1 MKVTTFIKFTFILI
15 FIIKISNTLQG
26 KNKCKYIDYHI
37 KRITEKDD
45 ERACKCYSNPR
56 IFMHPSTADKT
67 YGFSDWVGCTRKSV
81 PSIYKSLTSINETV
95 KANIYIYNAAM
106 SVLPRGIFDKVK
118 PSALAIEDSNLS
130 LIRPF
135 SISTVGSQ
143 LKSLILRRNI
153 IKSFEPNVF
162 DNITELEYLDI
173 SYNKISSLKKGII
186 PTFEKLETLYIVKN
200 DINFIENGFFE
211 GFKNLKKLNLAKNK
225 LEIINSSTF
234 KGLENLEHLNLEGNE
249 IQFIEKDAFLGLKK
263 LQFLNL
269 GNNNIFQLYLSDLPN
284 LQKVHL
290 FYNAIDNLTE
300 LIFDNLKSLKY
311 LNMDNNPIARI
322 NNTDLETL
330 AGSPD
335 MEFLSFAHSKIE
347 IIEPKAFEN
356 VKNLKILS
364 MMDNDIIEIGN
375 DKSFLKPLTKLTT
388 LILSSNRIETI
399 ERNDLKGLKDI
410 KILNLENNMIV
421 NISSG
426 ALDSITTLENLY
438 LNGNRLYYLPDNLFD
453 SFDKSKLKN
462 VDLSDNPWEA
472 ICGKS
477 WISRWLEEIGDAN
490 RPTGD
495 LNSLTTKCGTVA
507 FYENDNDPIYIT
519 IIATIL
525 AVLCLISLLTIAYF
539 YFEDS
544 RHTFRLHHSLKQFPA
559 ELLRKITNF
568 SNNYNNYKNDNSMNK
583 NIINTTNESKSV
595 LRPLSTIYETESL
608 LDETNDKNKCNTET
622 TNGDLT
628 NKKRVRFD
636 GV

>member
-1 MKVTTFIKFTFILI
+1 MNILTFFKLSFIIILIIKVTL
-15 FIIKISNTLQG
+15 TLQG

-37 KRITEKDD
+37 KKITEKDE

-56 IFMHPSTADKT
+56 IFMHPSTADKS
-67 YGFSDWVGCTRKSV
+67 YGFSDWIGCTRKSV
-81 PSIYKSLTSINETV
+81 PSIFKSLTSINETV
-95 KANIYIYNAAM
+95 KANIYIYNSAL
-106 SVLPRGIFDKVK
+106 SVLPRGIFDKIR

-130 LIRPF
+130 MIRPN
-135 SISTVGSQ
+135 SISVIGSQ

-153 IKSFEPNVF
+153 IKTFEINVF
-162 DNITELEYLDI
+162 ENITQLEYLDL
-173 SYNKISSLKKGII
+173 SFNKISALKKGMI
-186 PTFEKLETLYIVKN
+186 PNLEKLEVFYVVKN

-249 IQFIEKDAFLGLKK
+249 IQFIEKDAFVELKK

-269 GNNNIFQLYLSDLPN
+269 GNNNIFQLYLSNLPD
-284 LQKVHL
+284 LQKIHL

-300 LIFDNLKSLKY
+300 LVFNNLKNLKY

-330 AGSPD
+330 KGSSNL
-335 MEFLSFAHSKIE
+335 EFISFAHSKIE
-347 IIEPKAFEN
+347 IIEAKAFEHI
-356 VKNLKILS
+356 KNLKILS
-364 MMDNDIIEIGN
+364 MMDNEIYEIGN
-375 DKSFLKPLTKLTT
+375 KESFLKPLTKLTT

-399 ERNDLKGLKDI
+399 EQDDLKGLSNLQ
-410 KILNLENNMIV
+410 ILNLENNMIV

-426 ALDSITTLENLY
+426 ALDSMTSIENLY
-438 LNGNRLYYLPDNLFD
+438 LNGNRLYYLPEKLFN

-477 WISRWLEEIGDAN
+477 WISHWLEDIGDAN

-525 AVLCLISLLTIAYF
+525 AALCLISLLTIAYF

-559 ELLRKITNF
+559 ELLKKV
-568 SNNYNNYKNDNSMNK
+568 SNYTTANGKSQIDNQNLIK
-583 NIINTTNESKSV
+583 TTIESKSV
-595 LRPLSTIYETESL
+595 IRPLSTIYETESL
-608 LDETNDKNKCNTET
+608 LDEFNEVKTSQEPL
-622 TNGDLT
+622 NGDI